1 MSDTATNPTP
11 ETPKAEE
18 PAKTKKTPAPEGYVT
33 AVDFA
38 KEVDK
43 HKGNAPGTTRPQ
55 FIYGYIRNS
64 KSFAEVTQDRGDGV
78 SPRFCVKLKEG
89 LAWIDGQAQ
98 RKTEREQAKAAKDAQ
113 AAKDATAAA
122 AKPAEPTPAQ
132 PKPTASAAKPGSA
145 A

>member
-1 MSDTATNPTP
+1 MSDTATNTP
-11 ETPKAEE
+11 EPAKEE
-18 PAKTKKTPAPEGYVT
+18 TKTKKTPAPEGFVT

-64 KSFAEVTQDRGDGV
+64 KTFQEVTQDRGEGV

-98 RKTEREQAKAAKDAQ
+98 RKTEREAAKAAKDAAAAQ
-113 AAKDATAAA
+113 AAQASA
-122 AKPAEPTPAQ
+122 AKPAEPKPAE
-132 PKPTASAAKPGSA
+132 PAKAGAAKPGNA